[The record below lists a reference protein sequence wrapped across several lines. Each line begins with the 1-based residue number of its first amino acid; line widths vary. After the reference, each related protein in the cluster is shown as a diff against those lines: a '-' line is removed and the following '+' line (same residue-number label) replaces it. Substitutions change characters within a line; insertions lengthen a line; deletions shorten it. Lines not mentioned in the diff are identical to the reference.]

1 MPTGEEEKADEDTPV
16 GLVENGDGDG
26 DDEYEYY
33 YEYYYETEEEE
44 EEEEDDG
51 AEEKVDAAAPRR
63 EAIIY
68 NPLVGRSKR

>member
-1 MPTGEEEKADEDTPV
+1 MHAGEEEKADEDASI

-33 YEYYYETEEEE
+33 YEYYYDTEEEE
-44 EEEEDDG
+44 EEEVH
-51 AEEKVDAAAPRR
+51 AKEKVDAAAAPRR

-68 NPLVGRSKR
+68 NKLMGRSKR